1 MDCHTADFNTATKP
15 NHKTLG
21 LSTAC
26 ESCHTTVPG
35 WAPATFA
42 NHNQYYVIAGAHTSI
57 ANDCAA
63 CHKGVYNGTTKTC
76 FGCATDYNTT
86 TKPNHK
92 TANFSTAVNPVIV
105 RQHTSVF

>member
-1 MDCHTADFNTATKP
+1 MGTSVFDHNKTKFPLTGAHISAACTDCHTKGYTGTSTKCVDCHTADFNTATKP

-42 NHNQYYVIAGAHTSI
+42 NHNQYYVIAEHI
-57 ANDCAA
+57 
-63 CHKGVYNGTTKTC
+63 
-76 FGCATDYNTT
+76 
-86 TKPNHK
+86 P
-92 TANFSTAVNPVIV
+92 
-105 RQHTSVF
+105 Q